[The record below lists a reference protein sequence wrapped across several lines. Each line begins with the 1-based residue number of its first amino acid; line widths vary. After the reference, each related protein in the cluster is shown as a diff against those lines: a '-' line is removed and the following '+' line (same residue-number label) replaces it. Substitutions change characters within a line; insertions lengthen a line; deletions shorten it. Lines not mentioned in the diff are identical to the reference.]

1 MKFSTPIFFAFLLP
15 LSLSAQVGNPAP
27 DFTVTDT
34 HGETHRLYDYLEAGK
49 VVVLDFFYTTCG
61 PCQYYSPQVNLAY
74 EKYGCNSANVVFL
87 SIDYNDT
94 DAQVLA
100 YDQQYQIKYPSI
112 SGRDGGGNAVV
123 SLYHILAF
131 PTFYVI
137 DNSKT
142 VIDYITPPTLQV
154 FDYRF
159 QQHGIQPAECNLSG
173 SNDLKDFENLALFPN
188 PLASGM
194 NLNLHLVNP
203 SQHFERYEV
212 FDFSGR
218 KVLSG
223 EINLDKS
230 QNLEIRTA
238 HLPAGIYSLML
249 LSEENTSG
257 FSGLFVIE

>member
-1 MKFSTPIFFAFLLP
+1 FSTPIFFAFLLP

-74 EKYGCNSANVVFL
+74 EKYGCNTGDVIFIA
-87 SIDYNDT
+87 IDHNDS
-94 DAQVLA
+94 DAEVLA
-100 YDQQYQIKYPSI
+100 YDAQYQIQYPSV
-112 SGRDGGGNAVV
+112 SGLNGGGNSVV
-123 SLYHILAF
+123 NLYHILAF

-137 DNSKT
+137 DSTKS
-142 VIDYITPPTLQV
+142 IIEQITPPTLQV

-159 QQHGIQPAECNLSG
+159 QQHGIQPVDCNLSG
-173 SNDLKDFENLALFPN
+173 SIDLENFDKPALFPN

-194 NLNLHLVNP
+194 NLNLRLVNP

-218 KVLSG
+218 
-223 EINLDKS
+223 
-230 QNLEIRTA
+230 
-238 HLPAGIYSLML
+238 
-249 LSEENTSG
+249 
-257 FSGLFVIE
+257 